1 MLLFSTSESIVYKVQ
16 EQEQLTWPQKVEFT
30 SNERHA
36 VVVISTQCF
45 LYSDTGLTEWDTVK
59 RELGGVRCSI
69 KKIPNFGVSLGDTA
83 GKCGRSGIVT
93 AVTWVPSPAMEHPHV
108 AGAAKKQKKFPILM
122 GFSPN
127 AIINSLCLFL
137 QRLVPGLPESRG
149 QGGRFEVKYEKAL
162 IKIQRTS
169 SCCI

>member
-1 MLLFSTSESIVYKVQ
+1 MLLFSTSESRVYKVQ

-93 AVTWVPSPAMEHPHV
+93 AVT
-108 AGAAKKQKKFPILM
+108 
-122 GFSPN
+122 
-127 AIINSLCLFL
+127 
-137 QRLVPGLPESRG
+137 
-149 QGGRFEVKYEKAL
+149 
-162 IKIQRTS
+162 
-169 SCCI
+169 